1 VYRVR
6 VEGQTK
12 DSGFGNVLRLETRL
26 LTSKLETASLTD
38 TLAAISLTF
47 FVRTQALREKYE
59 LELFHDRRTLVVVWK
74 VKSRFR
80 SKA

>member
-1 VYRVR
+1 MR

-12 DSGFGNVLRLETRL
+12 DSGFGNVLRLETPI
-26 LTSKLETASLTD
+26 LTLKLETASLTYSYSD
-38 TLAAISLTF
+38 IGNI
-47 FVRTQALREKYE
+47 FVRTQELRETYE
-59 LELFHDRRTLVVVWK
+59 LELFCGRRTLVVVWK